1 MRSETEDPKGEARR
15 ETDLFKP
22 DDGPGKPDNSRPHR
36 DDGMGEEDLE
46 LRRIRLRKMRQLLAA
61 RTQTDQQQQPK
72 RGDPVEELKR
82 YLDERGN
89 EVLEEAASLNRA
101 LTERVAEALL
111 RAIRSNAL
119 PTPIDAGDLLRLFRD
134 LGLPIRLETSV
145 RILRHG
151 EAKDLRKYLSEGV

>member
-1 MRSETEDPKGEARR
+1 MS
-15 ETDLFKP
+15 
-22 DDGPGKPDNSRPHR
+22 
-36 DDGMGEEDLE
+36 EEDLE
-46 LRRIRLRKMRQLLAA
+46 LRMIRLRKMRQLFSA
-61 RTQTDQQQQPK
+61 RTQADQQQQPK
-72 RGDPVEELKR
+72 GEDPLEELKR
-82 YLDERGN
+82 YLDERGH

-119 PTPIDAGDLLRLFRD
+119 HTPIDAGDLLRLFKD

-151 EAKDLRKYLSEGV
+151 ETKDLRKYLSEGI

>member
-1 MRSETEDPKGEARR
+1 
-15 ETDLFKP
+15 L
-22 DDGPGKPDNSRPHR
+22 N
-36 DDGMGEEDLE
+36 DGMSEEDLE
-46 LRRIRLRKMRQLLAA
+46 LRMIRLRKMRHLLAA

-72 RGDPVEELKR
+72 GEEPMEELKR
-82 YLDERGN
+82 YLDERGQ

-111 RAIRSNAL
+111 RAIRSNVL

-145 RILRHG
+145 KVLRHG
-151 EAKDLRKYLSEGV
+151 EAKDLRKYLSEGI